1 VGQNQ
6 VHDFNPG
13 IGADGLFWTL
23 PVPRNS
29 VAIDLDAGTAAF
41 QMTNLAMP
49 DFHDIV
55 NSLSP
60 NPTSTPGFV
69 SFDVRWHATS
79 GLMTL
84 RDASAGFTGEFRKST
99 ATIWWSANEPAQQ
112 FQFESDPAATSTT
125 VNTAVMGHER
135 NGRFFPHHG

>member
-69 SFDVRWHATS
+69 SFDVRWQATS

-84 RDASAGFTGEFRKST
+84 RDASVGFTGEFRKST

>member
-112 FQFESDPAATSTT
+112 FQFVSDPAATSTT